1 MENNQQYLNP
11 ETYLTMIQDLGA
23 TIGNLNLELSLSKA
37 QYKEMLEYA
46 QRLQAEINSYKKEP
60 MPKEEEIVSE

>member
-11 ETYLTMIQDLGA
+11 ETYVTMIQDLGA
-23 TIGNLNLELSLSKA
+23 TIGNLNLELSLARA

-46 QRLQAEINSYKKEP
+46 QKLQSELSSIREEEP
-60 MPKEEEIVSE
+60 AKEEEIISE